1 MSNHPFVPL
10 RHREVRLLWG
20 AAVVSD
26 VGTWVQ
32 LIVVGSLVAA
42 GTGSAIQ
49 TGLVALA
56 TFMPQGIASPVGG
69 LLADR
74 YDRRKVFAIALMAQA
89 LVTTV
94 LAVVLGMGVR
104 TPAVLTL
111 LILLGS
117 AAGATGAP
125 SYAAMQPDLVPADE
139 LMAMVSLGVYS
150 WNSGRIIGPL
160 LGSVLV
166 LSVGPAWTIGFNAF
180 SFVVMAAAVSLVRR
194 PFRPHDGAEGAGG
207 SVRERLVDGWRTL
220 RATPGCW
227 HGVVL
232 LVLFNLTVVP
242 FMGLIPIYVR
252 AEYGG
257 GTGLTGAVA
266 SAQGVGAILGGV
278 LITVL
283 AARHRRSFLVGR
295 LVWALSLALAVY
307 ARWLPTRRGSSPA
320 GRCWVLPRPACSSVR
335 RPSSSAM
342 PRPPA
347 AAAWCP
353 SCRRPWACRT
363 ASGCCSSAPSPMP
376 PTCTSPSGSV
386 RCCCWW
392 ASVRSRF
399 VRATGV
405 SPSTGPKC
413 CRRIVCRTMC
423 CRLPAA
429 TDIGRHAPPGR
440 WALAVVRRRRG
451 FARRDVASRRPR
463 RLG

>member
-1 MSNHPFVPL
+1 LRRLLRPQTVRLIAVSNHPFVPL

-42 GTGSAIQ
+42 GTGSAVQ

-74 YDRRKVFAIALMAQA
+74 YDRRKVFAWALLLQA
-89 LVTTV
+89 MVTVV

-104 TPAVLTL
+104 APAVLTL

-125 SYAAMQPDLVPADE
+125 SYAAMQPDLVPPEE

-166 LSVGPAWTIGFNAF
+166 LAVGPAWTIGFNAL
-180 SFVVMAAAVSLVRR
+180 SFVVMAGAVSLVRR
-194 PFRPHDGAEGAGG
+194 PFRPHGAEADLTAT
-207 SVRERLVDGWRTL
+207 VRGRLLSGWRTM

-232 LVLFNLTVVP
+232 LVIFNLTIVP
-242 FMGLIPIYVR
+242 FMGLIPIYVNL
-252 AEYGG
+252 EFGG

-266 SAQGVGAILGGV
+266 SAQGIGAILGGV
-278 LITVL
+278 TITML
-283 AARHRRSFLVGR
+283 AARHRRSYLLAR
-295 LVWALSLALAVY
+295 LVLVLSLALWNYALAPNMAWLIVGSAV
-307 ARWLPTRRGSSPA
+307 LG
-320 GRCWVLPRPACSSVR
+320 ACSASIFIT
-335 RPSSSAM
+335 SSAIVQ
-342 PRPPA
+342 RD
-347 AAAWCP
+347 
-353 SCRRPWACRT
+353 
-363 ASGCCSSAPSPMP
+363 APSASRGRVM
-376 PTCTSPSGSV
+376 SIMQAAMGISYGIGLLFIGSIGDATNLRV
-386 RCCCWW
+386 
-392 ASVRSRF
+392 AFAVGATLLVVSFGLLTLRSRHW
-399 VRATGV
+399 RAAIDGTEVLAIDRVDAG
-405 SPSTGPKC
+405 
-413 CRRIVCRTMC
+413 
-423 CRLPAA
+423 
-429 TDIGRHAPPGR
+429 
-440 WALAVVRRRRG
+440 ALS
-451 FARRDVASRRPR
+451 VAC
-463 RLG
+463 GD